1 VPEEQTLPAAGGIL
15 TLKVNFTNF
24 PSFNAWDISVK
35 TNNAVLN
42 PQSISI
48 VETFGGTF
56 SATTRCVNGSGLSCT
71 GNDGAGVAHSAGFS
85 LGASDAGNGTLFTI
99 TYSVVAGP
107 ATNVTYV
114 TGTED
119 SSVSAPDGSTL
130 VSCAATP
137 NQCLTGSVSV
147 VDFSVT
153 ANPTSI
159 GPVGIGTPG
168 SSTITVAP
176 ENGFIG
182 TVDLAVSA
190 PAGVTASL
198 ASPSVTIT
206 SGNQTDMLT
215 ASSSSGGTFGINVT
229 GSISGF
235 PSRKTTV
242 TLKVTDF
249 SVTAH
254 PSTLSFVRGTNDISN
269 ITVTPI
275 NGFTGTVD
283 LVASAPSGVTASL
296 ATLSVTITSGN
307 KNDTL
312 TVSSSTTGTYLVNV
326 TGSSPGFPSHNTTL
340 TVTVTGLSSS
350 TSSTVI
356 NDGTGTTGSSYHDAA
371 AVMGV
376 TGTTPTGSL
385 TYSFFTNGACS
396 GTAKFT
402 HTVSLSGSTVLNSN
416 STGPLASGSY
426 AFQATYNGDVNYTA
440 STSSCEA
447 FSVAK
452 AASTTATV
460 VVLESGAA
468 LTPLVA
474 AGSRVNDTAAVTG
487 VTGFIATGTLVYNF
501 YKNNACSVPS
511 FSSQNVTMSNGRV
524 PNSLRTSPLA
534 AGSYSFNATYSGDAN
549 YFGSKSTC
557 ESFTVDDFSITAN
570 PASIGN
576 IASGVSG
583 SSIIT
588 VVAVN
593 GFTGTVNLVVAPSIG
608 LSASLNVSSVVLS
621 STVTSKAVLLVVN
634 GTLGGAYPVVVNGT
648 SSGFPFHNVLVST
661 TVLAPLIAAGTPTAS
676 ATSVTIGDK
685 VTVTVTLTDNSV
697 GVPFTTTVWLKWGGV
712 TVVQKNV
719 TLTPGQSTQVSL
731 VWDTSGYAAG
741 SDSLSVSVPA
751 SGTTSSGPTLTLASA
766 GSSLFSFGNPYL
778 LVLLGVIVVIVVAS
792 SVLLLRRAGRRSAS
806 RSAPN

>member
-1 VPEEQTLPAAGGIL
+1 
-15 TLKVNFTNF
+15 
-24 PSFNAWDISVK
+24 
-35 TNNAVLN
+35 
-42 PQSISI
+42 
-48 VETFGGTF
+48 
-56 SATTRCVNGSGLSCT
+56 
-71 GNDGAGVAHSAGFS
+71 
-85 LGASDAGNGTLFTI
+85 
-99 TYSVVAGP
+99 
-107 ATNVTYV
+107 
-114 TGTED
+114 
-119 SSVSAPDGSTL
+119 
-130 VSCAATP
+130 
-137 NQCLTGSVSV
+137 
-147 VDFSVT
+147 
-153 ANPTSI
+153 
-159 GPVGIGTPG
+159 
-168 SSTITVAP
+168 
-176 ENGFIG
+176 
-182 TVDLAVSA
+182 
-190 PAGVTASL
+190 
-198 ASPSVTIT
+198 
-206 SGNQTDMLT
+206 MLT

-235 PSRKTTV
+235 PSRKSTV
-242 TLKVTDF
+242 TLKVTDY

-254 PSTLSFVRGTNDISN
+254 PGTLSFVRGTSDISN

-275 NGFTGTVD
+275 NGFIGTVD
-283 LVASAPSGVTASL
+283 LVASAPSGVTANL
-296 ATLSVTITSGN
+296 AAPSVTITSGS

-312 TVSSSTTGTYLVNV
+312 TVSSSNTGTYLVNV

-356 NDGTGTTGSSYHDAA
+356 NDGTSIVTGSSYHDTA

-385 TYSFFTNGACS
+385 TYSFFANGGCS

-402 HTVSLSGSTVLNSN
+402 YTVSLSGSTVPNSN
-416 STGPLASGSY
+416 STGPLGSGSY
-426 AFQATYNGDVNYTA
+426 AFQATYSGDVNYTP
-440 STSSCEA
+440 STSSCEP

-452 AASTTATV
+452 VASTTATV
-460 VVLESGAA
+460 VVLDSGAA
-468 LTPLVA
+468 LTSLVS
-474 AGSRVNDTAAVTG
+474 AGSRVNDTATVTG

-501 YKNNACSVPS
+501 YKNNACNAPA
-511 FSSQNVTMSNGRV
+511 FSSQNVTLSNGRV
-524 PNSLRTSPLA
+524 PNSLRTGPLA
-534 AGSYSFNATYSGDAN
+534 AGSYSFNATYGGDAN

-557 ESFTVDDFSITAN
+557 ESFIVDDFSITAN

-593 GFTGTVNLVVAPSIG
+593 GFTGTVNLVVVPSSG

-621 STVTSKAVLLVVN
+621 SAVASKAVLLVVN
-634 GTLGGAYPVVVNGT
+634 GTLGGAYSVVVHGT

-661 TVLAPLIAAGTPTAS
+661 TVLAPVIAAGTPTAS

-741 SDSLSVSVPA
+741 SDSLSVSVPV

-792 SVLLLRRAGRRSAS
+792 SVLLLRRAGGRSAS